1 MSEEAKSDQELLLS
15 AIKGLHLGMLILL
28 PAHAIVRMRD
38 GAWIMARLTCEE
50 PLLQVV
56 FDAEEACLYAEKW
69 GIHGPRHLL
78 RPKVLPP
85 MTNDLEQLK
94 RVLKS

>member
-1 MSEEAKSDQELLLS
+1 MSEEVKSDQELLLS

-28 PAHAIVRMRD
+28 PAHAIVRTRD

-50 PLLQVV
+50 PILQVV
-56 FDAEEACLYAEKW
+56 FDAEEACLYAKKW
-69 GIHGPRHLL
+69 RVHGPKHLL
-78 RPKVLPP
+78 QPKVLPP